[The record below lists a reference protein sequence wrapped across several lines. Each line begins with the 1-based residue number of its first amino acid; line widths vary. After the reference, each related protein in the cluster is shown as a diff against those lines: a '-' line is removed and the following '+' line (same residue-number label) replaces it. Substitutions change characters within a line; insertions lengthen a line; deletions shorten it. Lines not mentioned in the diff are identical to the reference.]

1 MADPVNSSCSGEV
14 HPMAIKGM
22 DLFNEG
28 RYWHAHEALEEA
40 WLEEPGE
47 VRNLYR
53 GILQAGV
60 VYLHVTRAN
69 YRGVYKVYHRARRWL
84 DPFPDLCRGINV
96 GRLRRDLEAV
106 FAEAVRIG
114 PDELE
119 QFDVSLLK
127 PVEYGRP

>member
-1 MADPVNSSCSGEV
+1 MDLEDKNRCQGVL

-22 DLFNEG
+22 ELFNEG

-40 WLEEPGE
+40 WLAEAGE

-69 YRGVYKVYHRARRWL
+69 YRGAYKVYYRCRRWL
-84 DPFPDLCRGINV
+84 DPFPSSCRGINV
-96 GRLRRDLEAV
+96 GRLKQDLDIV
-106 FAEAVRIG
+106 FSETLRLG
-114 PDELE
+114 PADLK
-119 QFDVSLLK
+119 QFDLSLLK
-127 PVEYGRP
+127 PIIYQDS